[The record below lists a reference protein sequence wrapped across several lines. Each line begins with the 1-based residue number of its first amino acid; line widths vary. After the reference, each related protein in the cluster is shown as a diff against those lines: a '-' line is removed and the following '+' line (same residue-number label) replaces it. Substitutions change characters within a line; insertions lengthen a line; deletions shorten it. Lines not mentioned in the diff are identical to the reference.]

1 MLKSETLTAGARH
14 RRRGGGAQSAQQG
27 GAREIYDGVL
37 PARSLRNWRSNSKIA
52 GAVVALLLGFIA
64 AHWVAVAQLP
74 VSKGSAEVRSESKR
88 DKQSS
93 KSAPSSPSL
102 EVRAMADEPCPA
114 IRA

>member
-1 MLKSETLTAGARH
+1 MLKTETLTAGARH

-74 VSKGSAEVRSESKR
+74 VSKGSA
-88 DKQSS
+88 
-93 KSAPSSPSL
+93 SSPSL